1 MGFSMCIHVP
11 CCVKVA
17 LPNAND
23 PGIWCES
30 VQGYSG
36 YMAVF
41 ASDFAMADLGET
53 CLSRIVSTALV
64 VHLAMPGGFENA

>member
-1 MGFSMCIHVP
+1 MVIFNSY
-11 CCVKVA
+11 VK
-17 LPNAND
+17 LPE
-23 PGIWCES
+23 GIWCES

-41 ASDFAMADLGET
+41 ASDFAMADLGDT

-64 VHLAMPGGFENA
+64 VHLAMPGGLNA